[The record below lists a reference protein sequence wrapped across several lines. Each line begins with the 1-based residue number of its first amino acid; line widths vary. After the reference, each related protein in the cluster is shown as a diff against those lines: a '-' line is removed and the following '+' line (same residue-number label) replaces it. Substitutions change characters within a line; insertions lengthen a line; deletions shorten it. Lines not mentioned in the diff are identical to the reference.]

1 MTEIINT
8 LVYDLLKLNQRNQ
21 IQAELIYDNLK
32 VHLQPLFLK
41 LQLQSRSEYILVS
54 ILYNPIQ
61 LCQRLH
67 LLDLP
72 PFQVISETQNEN
84 IYLFLEGKLVLDSS
98 EQDDLD
104 SFESNVQYVKKNK
117 LLFQRQLNYGYI
129 AEKRYLQKIFSL
141 EHSKLLYVTKQSQS
155 LLFLKH
161 EQFIRQKRT
170 FFLKLF
176 EPTNQTEKQQIHTLA
191 DSLLLQQ
198 FEENETIITIY
209 QPTESMFL
217 VYLGQ
222 VNLETKRNI
231 MCTCSIFDSFN
242 EDCTM
247 APYTARVKQQAHIFE
262 IQKSQLMQLP
272 AKAQSIIEDR
282 LKMKMSLKKSL
293 LDHHII
299 DLQVPEIM
307 KSVKYDKLTP
317 KRKKQQSLTSITT
330 TRTSF
335 KKLHTE
341 TFLLNN
347 TNLTSQNSIIKQDAD
362 VLLLPLKY
370 HRHMTSRI
378 KLNKFLN

>member
-41 LQLQSRSEYILVS
+41 LQLQSRSEYIL
-54 ILYNPIQ
+54 

-67 LLDLP
+67 LLELP

-117 LLFQRQLNYGYI
+117 LLFQRQLNNGYI

-141 EHSKLLYVTKQSQS
+141 EHSKLLYITKQSQS

-170 FFLKLF
+170 FFFKLF
-176 EPTNQTEKQQIHTLA
+176 EPTNQIEKQQINSLA

-209 QPTESMFL
+209 QPIESMFL
-217 VYLGQ
+217 VYQGQ

-242 EDCTM
+242 EDCTI

-262 IQKSQLMQLP
+262 IQKSQLIQLP
-272 AKAQSIIEDR
+272 TKAQNIIEER

-307 KSVKYDKLTP
+307 KSIKYDKLTP
-317 KRKKQQSLTSITT
+317 KRKKQQSLTSIAT

-362 VLLLPLKY
+362 ILMLPLKY
-370 HRHMTSRI
+370 HRHMTSRN

>member
-8 LVYDLLKLNQRNQ
+8 LTYDLLKINQRNQ
-21 IQAELIYDNLK
+21 HQAELIYENLK
-32 VHLQPLFLK
+32 FHLQPLFLK
-41 LQLQSRSEYILVS
+41 LQLQSRSEYIL
-54 ILYNPIQ
+54 

-67 LLDLP
+67 LFELN
-72 PFQVISETQNEN
+72 PFQVISESINDN

-129 AEKRYLQKIFSL
+129 AEKQYLSKIFSL

-176 EPTNQTEKQQIHTLA
+176 EPTNQTEKQQIYSLS
-191 DSLLLQQ
+191 DSLLLHQ
-198 FEENETIITIY
+198 FEENDTIITIY
-209 QPTESMFL
+209 QPIESLFL
-217 VYLGQ
+217 VYQGQ

-231 MCTCSIFDSFN
+231 LCTCSIFDSFN
-242 EDCTM
+242 EDCTI

-262 IQKSQLMQLP
+262 LPKSQFIQLP
-272 AKAQSIIEDR
+272 IKVQSIIEQR
-282 LKMKMSLKKSL
+282 LKIKMTLKKSL

-307 KSVKYDKLTP
+307 KSIKYDKLTP
-317 KRKKQQSLTSITT
+317 KRKKQSSLTCITT
-330 TRTSF
+330 SRSSF
-335 KKLHTE
+335 KKLNTE

-347 TNLTSQNSIIKQDAD
+347 TNLTSQNSIIKTDAD
-362 VLLLPLKY
+362 IQLLPLKY

-378 KLNKFLN
+378 KLNKFFN